1 MWLNYGFDKKMNFF
15 GRTKSRNRLI
25 ETWVRHRELCWNAV
39 GKVRLRILRQTI
51 PRHYICS
58 QTPSSESPTPPSQS
72 SMVRLLQ
79 RYTYIP
85 TIFFRKHLHLYF
97 CVWLVSAFLFDCR
110 SLWCLR
116 TELGKRGLQPLCQ
129 NGNCIFFDY
138 PSDFIARWVMGWSQ
152 NLIFLWFAQVIT
164 HLSIGLEA
172 DFAFI
177 FGLELILAFDYRG
190 FANMGM
196 LVNIFI
202 PRTISRIQLLKGY
215 QVNMPKTICLS
226 S

>member
-1 MWLNYGFDKKMNFF
+1 MPLGKYDCEYCDKQFQDTPYARKRHLQSLQHLRAKAQWYDSFK
-15 GRTKSRNRLI
+15 GTLI
-25 ETWVRHRELCWNAV
+25 Y
-39 GKVRLRILRQTI
+39 
-51 PRHYICS
+51 P
-58 QTPSSESPTPPSQS
+58 PSSSAT
-72 SMVRLLQ
+72 
-79 RYTYIP
+79 
-85 TIFFRKHLHLYF
+85 KHLHLYF
-97 CVWLVSAFLFDCR
+97 CVWLVSPFLFDCR

-164 HLSIGLEA
+164 HLSIGLDS

-196 LVNIFI
+196 LANIFI

-215 QVNMPKTICLS
+215 QVKMPKTICLS
-226 S
+226 C